1 MKDYARGSEWRK
13 WDLHIHTASS
23 YDAYKG
29 DDSDKLLAK
38 AVCENELAAIAITD
52 HFIIDK
58 DRITNIRGLLPSTTI
73 FPGVELRTDKG
84 DTNIHVILI
93 FSDQIDLNTLSED
106 FNVFKRDAKNPDNN
120 DKIYWDYNDICAF
133 AQKHNALISIHAGSK
148 DKGVDTQIS
157 NALPIN
163 QAVKE
168 EFAKTVS
175 IFEVGKEKDID
186 DYKKYVFPDIKSTKP
201 LIICSD
207 SHDPRNYHPAHQLW
221 IKSDP
226 TFNGLKQI
234 IYEPDERVCISD
246 YRPQEKAPYHII
258 DSISISDDLFQ
269 KDEIVFNKNLTCIIG
284 GKSTGKSILLH
295 NLARAIDP
303 DQVSENSDIS
313 LGRRKTDKDKKALT
327 LEIESSK
334 LDVKWGNGKSGEN
347 QSIIYIPQS
356 YLNRLADSSQETTRI
371 DELVERVL
379 LKRTDTDGN
388 KLQKQK
394 DALIQ
399 SLNDKKTEN
408 TNTVLEIVRL
418 NESIK
423 QLKSQIS
430 ELGGRDSVEKEIH
443 RLKTER
449 DAIAKELNITEEDI
463 KKYDQAVSTITA
475 KEAFVEEISKE
486 IKSISSLSSVVQSS
500 IDLSSFSKETEEQI
514 EAIVQK
520 IIGEANRTWNV
531 QKEQLIA
538 FLSEKLKIAEKEC
551 VAALATRDSLKG
563 KIESSNHIKELA
575 QKISDEEAV
584 LQTIISKEKVLND
597 EQEKQDIAIS
607 NISSS
612 CVDFKKDYEDY
623 ACYISE
629 NANTDDS
636 GLTYEVLIPLRV
648 DDFLNKWRELFRENN
663 PQNRKLIDTETFSDS
678 AFTKELLAEII
689 KKDLSGE
696 LTTLKAGENTENTLR
711 SILTDW
717 YNIKYVVKMGDDS
730 VNVMSPG
737 KKALVLLQLL
747 IDLDETDCP
756 ILIDQ
761 PEDDLDNRSIFEQ
774 LIPFIKKKKEVRQI
788 IVVTHNANIVIGAD
802 AEEVIIANQNGTDS
816 PNKDSVHFSYR
827 SGSIENDYPL
837 LKENGSVEDG
847 ILAKQGIQQHIC
859 DILEGEEKAFEK
871 RKNKYNL
878 NS

>member
-730 VNVMSPG
+730 VNVMSPPG
-737 KKALVLLQLL
+737 KKRWF
-747 IDLDETDCP
+747 C
-756 ILIDQ
+756 
-761 PEDDLDNRSIFEQ
+761 
-774 LIPFIKKKKEVRQI
+774 
-788 IVVTHNANIVIGAD
+788 
-802 AEEVIIANQNGTDS
+802 
-816 PNKDSVHFSYR
+816 
-827 SGSIENDYPL
+827 
-837 LKENGSVEDG
+837 
-847 ILAKQGIQQHIC
+847 
-859 DILEGEEKAFEK
+859 
-871 RKNKYNL
+871 YNF
-878 NS
+878 

>member
-1 MKDYARGSEWRK
+1 M
-13 WDLHIHTASS
+13 
-23 YDAYKG
+23 
-29 DDSDKLLAK
+29 LAK

-443 RLKTER
+443 RLKPER
-449 DAIAKELNITEEDI
+449 DATAKELNITEEDI

-774 LIPFIKKKKEVRQI
+774 LIPFIKKKKAVRQI

-859 DILEGEEKAFEK
+859 DILEGGEKAFEK

>member
-73 FPGVELRTDKG
+73 FSGVELRTDKG

-696 LTTLKAGENTENTLR
+696 LATLKAGENTENTLR

-774 LIPFIKKKKEVRQI
+774 LIPFIKKKKAVRQI

-859 DILEGEEKAFEK
+859 DILEGGEKAFEK

>member
-73 FPGVELRTDKG
+73 FPGVKLRTDKG

-696 LTTLKAGENTENTLR
+696 LATLKAGENTENTLR

-774 LIPFIKKKKEVRQI
+774 LIPFIKKKKAVRQI

-859 DILEGEEKAFEK
+859 DILEGGEKAFEK

>member
-774 LIPFIKKKKEVRQI
+774 LIPFIKKKKAVRQI

-859 DILEGEEKAFEK
+859 DILEGGEKAFEK

>member
-538 FLSEKLKIAEKEC
+538 FLSEKLKIAEK
-551 VAALATRDSLKG
+551 
-563 KIESSNHIKELA
+563 
-575 QKISDEEAV
+575 
-584 LQTIISKEKVLND
+584 
-597 EQEKQDIAIS
+597 
-607 NISSS
+607 
-612 CVDFKKDYEDY
+612 
-623 ACYISE
+623 
-629 NANTDDS
+629 
-636 GLTYEVLIPLRV
+636 
-648 DDFLNKWRELFRENN
+648 
-663 PQNRKLIDTETFSDS
+663 
-678 AFTKELLAEII
+678 
-689 KKDLSGE
+689 
-696 LTTLKAGENTENTLR
+696 
-711 SILTDW
+711 
-717 YNIKYVVKMGDDS
+717 
-730 VNVMSPG
+730 
-737 KKALVLLQLL
+737 
-747 IDLDETDCP
+747 
-756 ILIDQ
+756 
-761 PEDDLDNRSIFEQ
+761 
-774 LIPFIKKKKEVRQI
+774 
-788 IVVTHNANIVIGAD
+788 
-802 AEEVIIANQNGTDS
+802 
-816 PNKDSVHFSYR
+816 
-827 SGSIENDYPL
+827 
-837 LKENGSVEDG
+837 
-847 ILAKQGIQQHIC
+847 
-859 DILEGEEKAFEK
+859 
-871 RKNKYNL
+871 
-878 NS
+878 

>member
-1 MKDYARGSEWRK
+1 MTKFIG
-13 WDLHIHTASS
+13 
-23 YDAYKG
+23 
-29 DDSDKLLAK
+29 
-38 AVCENELAAIAITD
+38 ITMI
-52 HFIIDK
+52 FV
-58 DRITNIRGLLPSTTI
+58 LLPKSI
-73 FPGVELRTDKG
+73 
-84 DTNIHVILI
+84 
-93 FSDQIDLNTLSED
+93 TL
-106 FNVFKRDAKNPDNN
+106 
-120 DKIYWDYNDICAF
+120 
-133 AQKHNALISIHAGSK
+133 SIHAGSK

-449 DAIAKELNITEEDI
+449 DATAKELNITEEDI

-663 PQNRKLIDTETFSDS
+663 PQNRT
-678 AFTKELLAEII
+678 
-689 KKDLSGE
+689 
-696 LTTLKAGENTENTLR
+696 
-711 SILTDW
+711 
-717 YNIKYVVKMGDDS
+717 Y
-730 VNVMSPG
+730 
-737 KKALVLLQLL
+737 
-747 IDLDETDCP
+747 
-756 ILIDQ
+756 
-761 PEDDLDNRSIFEQ
+761 
-774 LIPFIKKKKEVRQI
+774 
-788 IVVTHNANIVIGAD
+788 
-802 AEEVIIANQNGTDS
+802 
-816 PNKDSVHFSYR
+816 
-827 SGSIENDYPL
+827 
-837 LKENGSVEDG
+837 
-847 ILAKQGIQQHIC
+847 
-859 DILEGEEKAFEK
+859 
-871 RKNKYNL
+871 
-878 NS
+878 

>member
-1 MKDYARGSEWRK
+1 M
-13 WDLHIHTASS
+13 
-23 YDAYKG
+23 
-29 DDSDKLLAK
+29 
-38 AVCENELAAIAITD
+38 
-52 HFIIDK
+52 
-58 DRITNIRGLLPSTTI
+58 
-73 FPGVELRTDKG
+73 
-84 DTNIHVILI
+84 
-93 FSDQIDLNTLSED
+93 
-106 FNVFKRDAKNPDNN
+106 
-120 DKIYWDYNDICAF
+120 
-133 AQKHNALISIHAGSK
+133 
-148 DKGVDTQIS
+148 
-157 NALPIN
+157 
-163 QAVKE
+163 
-168 EFAKTVS
+168 
-175 IFEVGKEKDID
+175 
-186 DYKKYVFPDIKSTKP
+186 
-201 LIICSD
+201 
-207 SHDPRNYHPAHQLW
+207 
-221 IKSDP
+221 
-226 TFNGLKQI
+226 
-234 IYEPDERVCISD
+234 
-246 YRPQEKAPYHII
+246 
-258 DSISISDDLFQ
+258 
-269 KDEIVFNKNLTCIIG
+269 
-284 GKSTGKSILLH
+284 LH

-717 YNIKYVVKMGDDS
+717 YNIKFVVKMGDDS

-774 LIPFIKKKKEVRQI
+774 LIPFIKKKKAVRQI

-859 DILEGEEKAFEK
+859 DILEGGEKAFEK

>member
-175 IFEVGKEKDID
+175 IVEVGKEKDID

-774 LIPFIKKKKEVRQI
+774 LIPFIKKKKAVRQI

-859 DILEGEEKAFEK
+859 DILEGGEKAFEK

>member
-629 NANTDDS
+629 NANADDS

-696 LTTLKAGENTENTLR
+696 LATLKAGENTENTLR

-774 LIPFIKKKKEVRQI
+774 LIPFIKKKKAVRQI

-859 DILEGEEKAFEK
+859 DILEGGEKAFEK

>member
-696 LTTLKAGENTENTLR
+696 LATLKAGENTENTLR

-859 DILEGEEKAFEK
+859 DILEGGEKAFEK

>member
-207 SHDPRNYHPAHQLW
+207 SHDPRNYHPSHQLW

-774 LIPFIKKKKEVRQI
+774 LIPFIKKKKAVRQI

-859 DILEGEEKAFEK
+859 DILEGGEKAFEK

>member
-1 MKDYARGSEWRK
+1 MKDDARGSEWRK

-696 LTTLKAGENTENTLR
+696 LATLKAGENTENTLR

-774 LIPFIKKKKEVRQI
+774 LIPFIKKKKAVRQI

-859 DILEGEEKAFEK
+859 DILEGGEKAFEK

>member
-269 KDEIVFNKNLTCIIG
+269 KDEIVFNKNLTRIIG

-696 LTTLKAGENTENTLR
+696 LATLKAGENTENTLR

-774 LIPFIKKKKEVRQI
+774 LIPFIKKKKAVRQI

-859 DILEGEEKAFEK
+859 DILEGGEKAFEK

>member
-737 KKALVLLQLL
+737 KKALVLLQL
-747 IDLDETDCP
+747 
-756 ILIDQ
+756 
-761 PEDDLDNRSIFEQ
+761 
-774 LIPFIKKKKEVRQI
+774 
-788 IVVTHNANIVIGAD
+788 
-802 AEEVIIANQNGTDS
+802 
-816 PNKDSVHFSYR
+816 
-827 SGSIENDYPL
+827 
-837 LKENGSVEDG
+837 
-847 ILAKQGIQQHIC
+847 
-859 DILEGEEKAFEK
+859 
-871 RKNKYNL
+871 
-878 NS
+878 

>member
-1 MKDYARGSEWRK
+1 MKDYARGSEWRR

-29 DDSDKLLAK
+29 DDSDTLLAK
-38 AVCENELAAIAITD
+38 AVSENELAAIAITD

-58 DRITNIRGLLPSTTI
+58 DRITNIRGLLQNTTV

-93 FSDQIDLNTLSED
+93 FSDQIDLETLSED
-106 FNVFKRDAKNPDNN
+106 FNVFRRDAKNPDDN
-120 DKIYWDYNDICAF
+120 DKIYWDYKDICTF

-148 DKGVDTQIS
+148 DNGVDTQIS

-168 EFAKTVS
+168 EFAKSVS
-175 IFEVGKEKDID
+175 IFEVGKEKDIE
-186 DYKKYVFPDIKSTKP
+186 DYKKHVFPDIKSTKP

-207 SHDPRNYHPAHQLW
+207 SHDPRNYHPAHKLW

-234 IYEPDERVCISD
+234 IYEPEERVCISD

-258 DSISISDDLFQ
+258 DSITISDDLFQ
-269 KDEIVFNKNLTCIIG
+269 KEQILFNKNLTCIIG

-313 LGRRKTDKDKKALT
+313 LGQRKSDKEKKALT
-327 LEIESSK
+327 LEIDSSK
-334 LDVKWGNGKSGEN
+334 INVKWGNGKSGEN

-379 LKRTDTDGN
+379 LKRTDSEGN
-388 KLQKQK
+388 KLQNKK
-394 DALIQ
+394 DALIL
-399 SLNDKKTEN
+399 SLNEKKTEN

-418 NESIK
+418 NDSIK
-423 QLKSQIS
+423 QLKNQIS
-430 ELGGRDSVEKEIH
+430 ELGGKDSVEKEIH

-463 KKYDQAVSTITA
+463 EKYDEAVATIKN
-475 KEAFVEEISKE
+475 KEALIEDISREIN
-486 IKSISSLSSVVQSS
+486 SISLLLSIVQPS
-500 IDLSSFSKETEEQI
+500 IDLSSFSKETKEQI
-514 EAIVQK
+514 EAIVK
-520 IIGEANRTWNV
+520 SITDEANKTWNA
-531 QKEQLIA
+531 QKEQLLA
-538 FLSEKLKIAEKEC
+538 MLSKKMKNAKEELDT
-551 VAALATRDSLKG
+551 ASEIRESIKG

-575 QKISDEEAV
+575 KKITDEEAI
-584 LQTIISKEKVLND
+584 LQTVVSKEKVLND
-597 EQEKQDIAIS
+597 EKDKQDIAILK
-607 NISSS
+607 IASS
-612 CVDFKKDYEDY
+612 CIDLKKDYEEY
-623 ACYISE
+623 ARYISE

-663 PQNRKLIDTETFSDS
+663 PQNRKLIDAETFSDS
-678 AFTKELLAEII
+678 TFTKELLAEII
-689 KKDLSGE
+689 RKDLSGE
-696 LTTLKAGENTENTLR
+696 LTTLKAGENAENTLR

-774 LIPFIKKKKEVRQI
+774 LIPFIKKKKAVRQI
-788 IVVTHNANIVIGAD
+788 IVVTHNANIVVGAD

-816 PNKDSVHFSYR
+816 PNKDSIHFSYR

-837 LKENGSVEDG
+837 LKENGDIEDG
-847 ILAKQGIQQHIC
+847 ILAMKGIQQHIC
-859 DILEGEEKAFEK
+859 DILEGGEKAFEK

>member
-696 LTTLKAGENTENTLR
+696 LATLKAGENTENTLR
-711 SILTDW
+711 SILADW

-774 LIPFIKKKKEVRQI
+774 LIPFIKKKKAVRQI

-859 DILEGEEKAFEK
+859 DILEGGEKAFEK

>member
-774 LIPFIKKKKEVRQI
+774 LIPFIKKKKAVRQI

-847 ILAKQGIQQHIC
+847 ILAKQGIQQNIC
-859 DILEGEEKAFEK
+859 DILEGGEKAFEK

>member
-551 VAALATRDSLKG
+551 VAALATRDSLKV

-696 LTTLKAGENTENTLR
+696 LATLKAGENTENTLR

-774 LIPFIKKKKEVRQI
+774 LIPFIKKKKAVRQI

-859 DILEGEEKAFEK
+859 DILEGGEKAFEK

>member
-1 MKDYARGSEWRK
+1 MFSE
-13 WDLHIHTASS
+13 
-23 YDAYKG
+23 
-29 DDSDKLLAK
+29 KL
-38 AVCENELAAIAITD
+38 
-52 HFIIDK
+52 
-58 DRITNIRGLLPSTTI
+58 
-73 FPGVELRTDKG
+73 
-84 DTNIHVILI
+84 
-93 FSDQIDLNTLSED
+93 
-106 FNVFKRDAKNPDNN
+106 
-120 DKIYWDYNDICAF
+120 
-133 AQKHNALISIHAGSK
+133 
-148 DKGVDTQIS
+148 
-157 NALPIN
+157 
-163 QAVKE
+163 
-168 EFAKTVS
+168 
-175 IFEVGKEKDID
+175 
-186 DYKKYVFPDIKSTKP
+186 DIKSTKP

-696 LTTLKAGENTENTLR
+696 LATLKAGENTENTLR

-774 LIPFIKKKKEVRQI
+774 LIPFIKKKKAVRQI

-859 DILEGEEKAFEK
+859 DILEGGEKAFEK
-871 RKNKYNL
+871 RKHKYNL

>member
-84 DTNIHVILI
+84 NTNIHVILI

-463 KKYDQAVSTITA
+463 KKYDQAVSTIKA

-551 VAALATRDSLKG
+551 VAASATRDSLKG

-584 LQTIISKEKVLND
+584 LQTIISKEKILND

-696 LTTLKAGENTENTLR
+696 LTTLKAGENIENTLR

-774 LIPFIKKKKEVRQI
+774 LIPFIKKKKAVRQI

-859 DILEGEEKAFEK
+859 DILEGGEKAFEK

>member
-551 VAALATRDSLKG
+551 VAALATRDSLKV

-774 LIPFIKKKKEVRQI
+774 LIPFIKKKKAVRQI

-859 DILEGEEKAFEK
+859 DILEGGEKAFEK

>member
-313 LGRRKTDKDKKALT
+313 LGRCKTDKDKKALT

-696 LTTLKAGENTENTLR
+696 LATLKAGENTENTLR

-774 LIPFIKKKKEVRQI
+774 LIPFIKKKKAVRQI

-859 DILEGEEKAFEK
+859 DILEGGEKAFEK

>member
-157 NALPIN
+157 NSLPIN

-313 LGRRKTDKDKKALT
+313 LGRCKTDKDKKALT

-689 KKDLSGE
+689 KKDLSVE
-696 LTTLKAGENTENTLR
+696 LATLKAGENTENTLR

-774 LIPFIKKKKEVRQI
+774 LIPFIKKKKAVRQI

-859 DILEGEEKAFEK
+859 DILEGGEKAFEK

>member
-313 LGRRKTDKDKKALT
+313 LGRCKTDKDKKALT

-449 DAIAKELNITEEDI
+449 DAIPLPICGVK
-463 KKYDQAVSTITA
+463 
-475 KEAFVEEISKE
+475 
-486 IKSISSLSSVVQSS
+486 
-500 IDLSSFSKETEEQI
+500 
-514 EAIVQK
+514 
-520 IIGEANRTWNV
+520 RT
-531 QKEQLIA
+531 
-538 FLSEKLKIAEKEC
+538 F
-551 VAALATRDSLKG
+551 
-563 KIESSNHIKELA
+563 
-575 QKISDEEAV
+575 
-584 LQTIISKEKVLND
+584 
-597 EQEKQDIAIS
+597 
-607 NISSS
+607 
-612 CVDFKKDYEDY
+612 
-623 ACYISE
+623 
-629 NANTDDS
+629 
-636 GLTYEVLIPLRV
+636 
-648 DDFLNKWRELFRENN
+648 
-663 PQNRKLIDTETFSDS
+663 
-678 AFTKELLAEII
+678 
-689 KKDLSGE
+689 
-696 LTTLKAGENTENTLR
+696 
-711 SILTDW
+711 
-717 YNIKYVVKMGDDS
+717 
-730 VNVMSPG
+730 
-737 KKALVLLQLL
+737 
-747 IDLDETDCP
+747 
-756 ILIDQ
+756 
-761 PEDDLDNRSIFEQ
+761 
-774 LIPFIKKKKEVRQI
+774 
-788 IVVTHNANIVIGAD
+788 
-802 AEEVIIANQNGTDS
+802 
-816 PNKDSVHFSYR
+816 
-827 SGSIENDYPL
+827 
-837 LKENGSVEDG
+837 
-847 ILAKQGIQQHIC
+847 
-859 DILEGEEKAFEK
+859 
-871 RKNKYNL
+871 
-878 NS
+878 

>member
-612 CVDFKKDYEDY
+612 CVDFKKYYEDY

-774 LIPFIKKKKEVRQI
+774 LIPFIKKKKAVRQI

-859 DILEGEEKAFEK
+859 DILEGGEKAFEK

>member
-717 YNIKYVVKMGDDS
+717 YSIKYVVKMGDDS

-774 LIPFIKKKKEVRQI
+774 LIPFIKKKKAVRQI

-859 DILEGEEKAFEK
+859 DILEGGEKAFEK

>member
-486 IKSISSLSSVVQSS
+486 IKSISSLSLVVQSS

-696 LTTLKAGENTENTLR
+696 LATLKAGENTENTLR

-774 LIPFIKKKKEVRQI
+774 LIPFIKKKKAVRQI

-859 DILEGEEKAFEK
+859 DILEGGEKAFEK

>member
-1 MKDYARGSEWRK
+1 M
-13 WDLHIHTASS
+13 
-23 YDAYKG
+23 
-29 DDSDKLLAK
+29 
-38 AVCENELAAIAITD
+38 
-52 HFIIDK
+52 
-58 DRITNIRGLLPSTTI
+58 
-73 FPGVELRTDKG
+73 
-84 DTNIHVILI
+84 
-93 FSDQIDLNTLSED
+93 
-106 FNVFKRDAKNPDNN
+106 
-120 DKIYWDYNDICAF
+120 
-133 AQKHNALISIHAGSK
+133 
-148 DKGVDTQIS
+148 
-157 NALPIN
+157 
-163 QAVKE
+163 
-168 EFAKTVS
+168 
-175 IFEVGKEKDID
+175 
-186 DYKKYVFPDIKSTKP
+186 
-201 LIICSD
+201 
-207 SHDPRNYHPAHQLW
+207 
-221 IKSDP
+221 
-226 TFNGLKQI
+226 
-234 IYEPDERVCISD
+234 
-246 YRPQEKAPYHII
+246 
-258 DSISISDDLFQ
+258 
-269 KDEIVFNKNLTCIIG
+269 
-284 GKSTGKSILLH
+284 LH

-774 LIPFIKKKKEVRQI
+774 LIPFIKKKKAVRQI

-859 DILEGEEKAFEK
+859 DILEGGEKAFEK

>member
-58 DRITNIRGLLPSTTI
+58 DRITNIRVLLPSTTI

-207 SHDPRNYHPAHQLW
+207 SHDPRNYHPTHQLW

-774 LIPFIKKKKEVRQI
+774 LIPFIKKKKAVRQI

-859 DILEGEEKAFEK
+859 DILEGGEKAFEK